1 MLICCNYYECVLSVA
16 WKWKNDVA
24 IFLWT
29 FSDLDTMSKLTLYCM
44 VIPIGI
50 TPKNFFKNIIA
61 VELTIKLF

>member
-1 MLICCNYYECVLSVA
+1 MNVFLALHGSG
-16 WKWKNDVA
+16 KMMSPF
-24 IFLWT
+24 FLWT